1 MGMGVGAERAAE
13 PGTHAVEAL
22 TRQCQNFASP
32 RQAAGERKQ

>member
-22 TRQCQNFASP
+22 TRQRQNFASP